1 MSQINPGDTAF
12 VLMCAALVMI
22 MTPGLAF
29 FYGGLVRRKNVI
41 TIMMQSFIS
50 LGVVSFIWIVVGF
63 SLAFGKDVG
72 GVIGGLDY
80 VFLRGVGQLPNPEY
94 GSTIPFLA
102 FFVFQLTVAALTP
115 ALITGA
121 FADRVPFKSWLLFL
135 TLWSLFVY
143 VPLAHWVW
151 GGGFLQQW
159 GVLDFGGGIVVHGSA
174 GFAALASL
182 LVVKKRVFAP
192 GEEERPSNVPLIAL
206 GLALLWFG
214 WLGDNPAGALAADGV
229 AAQAFVN
236 TFLAGGLAMMMWL
249 AIDWVRTGKAGMV
262 GGLTGVLAGLVAVTP
277 CAGFVPTWAACVI
290 ALIAGAVCYYAVQ
303 LRSARKW
310 DDSLDVWGVH
320 GVGGLLGTLLVG
332 VFAFASVDG
341 ADGLLA
347 GNARQ
352 LGLQAAGVAIAL
364 TYAFVVALV
373 IYKVVD
379 VVSGMNVSSEV
390 ESAGLDEALHGE
402 VAYDLT

>member
-1 MSQINPGDTAF
+1 MSQISPGDTAF

-41 TIMMQSFIS
+41 TIMTQSFIS
-50 LGVVSFIWIVVGF
+50 LGVVSLIWVVVGF
-63 SLAFGKDVG
+63 SLVFGTDVG

-94 GSTIPFLA
+94 GATIPFLA
-102 FFVFQLTVAALTP
+102 FFVFQVTVAVLTP

-174 GFAALASL
+174 GFTALASL
-182 LVVKKRVFAP
+182 LVVKKRVFAS
-192 GEEERPSNVPLIAL
+192 GEADRPSNVPLIAL

-214 WLGDNPAGALAADGV
+214 WLGDNPGNALKADGV

-236 TFLAGGLAMMMWL
+236 TFLGGGLAMLMWL
-249 AIDWVRTGKAGMV
+249 AIDWARTGKASIV
-262 GGLTGVLAGLVAVTP
+262 GALTGGLAGLVGVTA
-277 CAGFVPTWAACVI
+277 CAGFVPTWAACLV

-303 LRSARKW
+303 LRGALKW

-320 GVGGLLGTLLVG
+320 GVAGPLGTLLVG

-341 ADGLLA
+341 VDGLLA

-364 TYAFVVALV
+364 TYVFVVALV

-379 VVSGMNVSSEV
+379 LVSGMNVSAEV
-390 ESAGLDEALHGE
+390 ESGGLDEALHGE
-402 VAYDLT
+402 AAYDLA

>member
-1 MSQINPGDTAF
+1 
-12 VLMCAALVMI
+12 
-22 MTPGLAF
+22 
-29 FYGGLVRRKNVI
+29 VRHKNVI

-50 LGVVSFIWIVVGF
+50 LGVVSIIWVVVGF
-63 SLAFGKDVG
+63 SLAFGKDADG
-72 GVIGGLDY
+72 IIGGLDY
-80 VFLRGVGQLPNPEY
+80 VFLRGVGQLPSPEY
-94 GSTIPFLA
+94 GPTIPFLA
-102 FFVFQLTVAALTP
+102 FFVFQLAVAALTP

-143 VPLAHWVW
+143 APLAHWVW

-192 GEEERPSNVPLIAL
+192 GEKEQPSNVPLIAL
-206 GLALLWFG
+206 GLTLLWFG

-249 AIDWVRTGKAGMV
+249 AIDWARTGKASMV
-262 GGLTGVLAGLVAVTP
+262 GGLTGVLAGLVGVTP
-277 CAGFVPTWAACVI
+277 CAGFVRTWAACLI
-290 ALIAGAVCYYAVQ
+290 ALIAGAVCYCAVQ

-310 DDSLDVWGVH
+310 DDMPIPV
-320 GVGGLLGTLLVG
+320 T
-332 VFAFASVDG
+332 
-341 ADGLLA
+341 
-347 GNARQ
+347 Q
-352 LGLQAAGVAIAL
+352 VA
-364 TYAFVVALV
+364 
-373 IYKVVD
+373 
-379 VVSGMNVSSEV
+379 VSSE
-390 ESAGLDEALHGE
+390 
-402 VAYDLT
+402 

>member
-1 MSQINPGDTAF
+1 MSQISPGDTAF
-12 VLMCAALVMI
+12 VLVCAALVMI

-41 TIMMQSFIS
+41 TIMTQSFIS
-50 LGVVSFIWIVVGF
+50 LGVVSLIWVVVGF
-63 SLAFGKDVG
+63 SLVFGTDVG

-94 GSTIPFLA
+94 GATIPFLA
-102 FFVFQLTVAALTP
+102 FFVFQVTVAVLTP

-174 GFAALASL
+174 GFTALASL
-182 LVVKKRVFAP
+182 LVVKKRVFAS
-192 GEEERPSNVPLIAL
+192 GEADRPSNVPLIAL

-214 WLGDNPAGALAADGV
+214 WLGDNPGNALKADGV

-236 TFLAGGLAMMMWL
+236 TFLGGGLAMLMWL
-249 AIDWVRTGKAGMV
+249 AIDWARTGKASIV
-262 GGLTGVLAGLVAVTP
+262 GALTGGLAGLVGVTA
-277 CAGFVPTWAACVI
+277 CAGFVPTWAACLV
-290 ALIAGAVCYYAVQ
+290 ALIAGALCYRAVQ
-303 LRSARKW
+303 IRGALKW

-320 GVGGLLGTLLVG
+320 GVAGPLGTLLVG

-341 ADGLLA
+341 VDGLLA

-364 TYAFVVALV
+364 TYVFVVALV

-379 VVSGMNVSSEV
+379 LVSGMNVSAEV
-390 ESAGLDEALHGE
+390 ESSGLDEALHGE
-402 VAYDLT
+402 AAYDLA

>member
-1 MSQINPGDTAF
+1 MSQISPGDTAF
-12 VLMCAALVMI
+12 VLVCAALVMI

-50 LGVVSFIWIVVGF
+50 LGVVSLIWVVVGF
-63 SLAFGKDVG
+63 SLAFGTDVG

-80 VFLRGVGQLPNPEY
+80 VFLHGVGQLPNPDY
-94 GSTIPFLA
+94 GATIPFLA
-102 FFVFQLTVAALTP
+102 FFVFQVTVAVLTP

-151 GGGFLQQW
+151 GGGFLQLW

-174 GFAALASL
+174 GFTALASL
-182 LVVKKRVFAP
+182 LVVKKRVFAS
-192 GEEERPSNVPLIAL
+192 GEADRPSNVPLIAL

-214 WLGDNPAGALAADGV
+214 WLGDNPGNALKADGV

-236 TFLAGGLAMMMWL
+236 TFLGGGLAMLMWL
-249 AIDWVRTGKAGMV
+249 AIDWARTGKASMV
-262 GGLTGVLAGLVAVTP
+262 GGLTGGLAGLVGVTA
-277 CAGFVPTWAACVI
+277 CAGFVPTWAACLV
-290 ALIAGAVCYYAVQ
+290 ALIAGALCYRAVQ
-303 LRSARKW
+303 IRGALKW

-320 GVGGLLGTLLVG
+320 GVAGPLGTLLVG

-341 ADGLLA
+341 VDGLLA

-364 TYAFVVALV
+364 TYVFVVALV

-379 VVSGMNVSSEV
+379 LVSGMNVSAEV
-390 ESAGLDEALHGE
+390 ESSGLDEALHGE
-402 VAYDLT
+402 AAYDLA